1 MYTWRE
7 TKGGDMSIVIDHEE
21 CIGCETCVELCPE
34 IFSMI
39 PEEEKAMVTAPDST
53 AECVQDAIDACPVTA
68 ISR

>member
-1 MYTWRE
+1 
-7 TKGGDMSIVIDHEE
+7 
-21 CIGCETCVELCPE
+21 
-34 IFSMI
+34 MI